1 MSNLYKVFWSL
12 VAGETWKVE
21 LNVTITDVQG
31 DL

>member
-1 MSNLYKVFWSL
+1 MSNLYKELWSL

-21 LNVTITDVQG
+21 LNDTITDGQG

>member
-21 LNVTITDVQG
+21 LNDTTTDAQG